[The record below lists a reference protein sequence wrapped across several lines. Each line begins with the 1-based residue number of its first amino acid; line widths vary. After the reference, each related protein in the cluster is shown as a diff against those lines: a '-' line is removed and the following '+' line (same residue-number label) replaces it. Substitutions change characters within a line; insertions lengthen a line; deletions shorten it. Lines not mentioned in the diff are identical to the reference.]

1 MHSLNGITSLFN
13 SQADEK
19 LIAEKFGSGK
29 QVDVSDITVEF
40 DLAAQIGLNMGEAR
54 CQQLYNRWVGLVRQV
69 GIYGAFLQV

>member
-1 MHSLNGITSLFN
+1 MQLQCLFKF
-13 SQADEK
+13 QADEK

-54 CQQLYNRWVGLVRQV
+54 CRQLYNRWVGLVMQV
-69 GIYGAFLQV
+69 GVYVAFLQV